1 MKVGRCVFE
10 KISRLAFSPYGY
22 LTAPTFKKHCYRTS
36 VIQNKL
42 YVGLLTCRPEPPGGA
57 CPLLGGLLV
66 LGRVGLDGQAA
77 GVGRR
82 DEAELDRRRR
92 DLVRH
97 GLEEQV
103 YDKD

>member
-1 MKVGRCVFE
+1 M
-10 KISRLAFSPYGY
+10 
-22 LTAPTFKKHCYRTS
+22 
-36 VIQNKL
+36 

-57 CPLLGGLLV
+57 GPLLGGLLV

-77 GVGRR
+77 RVGRR

-97 GLEEQV
+97 SLEDHM